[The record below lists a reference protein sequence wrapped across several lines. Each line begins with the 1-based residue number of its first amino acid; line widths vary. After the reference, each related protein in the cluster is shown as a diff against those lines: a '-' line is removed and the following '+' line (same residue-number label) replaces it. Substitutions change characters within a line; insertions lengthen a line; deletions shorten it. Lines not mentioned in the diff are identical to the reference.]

1 MVIYSC
7 TIKFESALKSV
18 SYIKVW
24 AVLVWFT
31 TCQVNAGNRNAT
43 QMGCNFDSKWHIL
56 VLIDWEL
63 SLTLQYF
70 DLEPFTAPG
79 LRSYF
84 ARSQHHWGGFR
95 HLLIFLLGCQGWCV
109 KKGRKKKVPHTRSI
123 WWRWSGEVCSLL
135 IFYTRPSYMYYCVVL
150 IPWLH
155 TIRQIGTS
163 KLMDSIECKHVKAVL
178 LLWLPAVWYWLSIDD
193 QKHVSCSSK
202 SAANQQSDRN
212 RQIF

>member
-1 MVIYSC
+1 
-7 TIKFESALKSV
+7 
-18 SYIKVW
+18 
-24 AVLVWFT
+24 
-31 TCQVNAGNRNAT
+31 
-43 QMGCNFDSKWHIL
+43 MGCNFHSKWHIL

-84 ARSQHHWGGFR
+84 ARSQHHWGGFG

-109 KKGRKKKVPHTRSI
+109 KKGRKKTATHQISI
-123 WWRWSGEVCSLL
+123 WWRWIGEVCSFLT
-135 IFYTRPSYMYYCVVL
+135 FYTRPSYMYYCVVL

-163 KLMDSIECKHVKAVL
+163 ELTDSIACKQVKKLYCCYGYRQFDIGCL
-178 LLWLPAVWYWLSIDD
+178 LMTRN
-193 QKHVSCSSK
+193 VSCSSK
-202 SAANQQSDRN
+202 SATNQRSDRN
-212 RQIF
+212 RQIC